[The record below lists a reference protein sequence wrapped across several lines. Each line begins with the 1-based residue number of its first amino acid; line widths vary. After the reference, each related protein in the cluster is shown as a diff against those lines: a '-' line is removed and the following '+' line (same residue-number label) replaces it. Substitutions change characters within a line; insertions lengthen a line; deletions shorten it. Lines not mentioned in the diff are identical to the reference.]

1 MAPIR
6 PIRSLLAVLFLG
18 LAGGASA
25 QTVEPS
31 GVWIVANGHARVRIG
46 PCGEAYWGVIDWARI
61 PNLDK
66 NNPDPAKRTRP
77 VVGMPILLAM
87 KPVAPNEWKGEIY
100 NAENG
105 KTYDGKMSVTGPD
118 ALKISGCVLG
128 GLFCGGQTWERFK
141 EEEGTASISPS
152 KPGTASVASK
162 PGTASP
168 ASKPIATAS
177 KTNGAA
183 NKPAAGGTTNAA
195 GGTANKGAAA
205 SNGKN
210 GSAARVEGEVCPD
223 QPG

>member
-1 MAPIR
+1 MQFIR

-25 QTVEPS
+25 QMAEPT
-31 GVWIVANGHARVRIG
+31 GVWTVANGHARVRIG
-46 PCGEAYWGVIDWARI
+46 PCGEAYWGVIDWARV

-66 NNPDPAKRTRP
+66 NNPDPAKRARP

-87 KPVAPNEWKGEIY
+87 KPAGPNEWKGEIY

-105 KTYDGKMSVTGPD
+105 KTYDGKMSVTSPD

-141 EEEGTASISPS
+141 EDEGTASIAPS
-152 KPGTASVASK
+152 KPGTPSPVSK
-162 PGTASP
+162 PGTAATP
-168 ASKPIATAS
+168 SKPAATAS

-183 NKPAAGGTTNAA
+183 NKPGAGG
-195 GGTANKGAAA
+195 AA
-205 SNGKN
+205 SKSAATTAGKN
-210 GSAARVEGEVCPD
+210 GSAAHAEGEVCPD